1 MVNVTPEEVIA
12 MRKGQKR
19 LDEMT
24 ELDKDIAGRTGA
36 RLQIPPTDVY
46 NLRRIAGLLH
56 GLAADLDMLSRR
68 SDLRAR
74 TVILE
79 MRACV
84 ADVNR
89 RINEITGNEKRRRAN
104 RGKTA

>member
-24 ELDKDIAGRTGA
+24 ELDKDIVGRTGA
-36 RLQIPPTDVY
+36 RLHIPPTDVY

-56 GLAADLDMLSRR
+56 GLAADLDMLSGR

-84 ADVNR
+84 GDVNR
-89 RINEITGNEKRRRAN
+89 RINEMTGKGKGRRAN

>member
-12 MRKGQKR
+12 MRKGQKA
-19 LDEMT
+19 LEEMT
-24 ELDKDIAGRTGA
+24 DLDKDIAGRTGA
-36 RLQIPPTDVY
+36 RLHIPPTDVY

-68 SDLRAR
+68 TDMRAW
-74 TVILE
+74 TVMLE

-84 ADVNR
+84 SAVNR
-89 RINEITGNEKRRRAN
+89 RINEMTGNEKGRRAN
-104 RGKTA
+104 RGQTA